1 MFNSYC
7 QHHELCWRTVV
18 TSLKFTSQKQCSG
31 VFLCRGLDATNNNN
45 TGRITPS
52 FFDARKGKGRVP
64 RKLNDKQVLELVT
77 EHANGTSISK
87 LAKDYELSRDTV
99 RKYLQEYS
107 ETRQKLVTIKN
118 ESVTEWLKAQKGTI
132 MGILDQIIGLL
143 PKRLKDASVK
153 DLMGAYKILT
163 ETSINNV
170 ESKGE
175 TNTNEEP
182 TTITV
187 EIVDNGKKD

>member
-1 MFNSYC
+1 M
-7 QHHELCWRTVV
+7 
-18 TSLKFTSQKQCSG
+18 
-31 VFLCRGLDATNNNN
+31 
-45 TGRITPS
+45 
-52 FFDARKGKGRVP
+52 P

-118 ESVTEWLKAQKGTI
+118 ESITEWLKTQKDTI

-170 ESKGE
+170 ESKGD
-175 TNTNEEP
+175 TNPNEEP

>member
-1 MFNSYC
+1 MPRFRCYK
-7 QHHELCWRTVV
+7 H
-18 TSLKFTSQKQCSG
+18 
-31 VFLCRGLDATNNNN
+31 NNN

-52 FFDARKGKGRVP
+52 FFDAIWQKGEIFVP
-64 RKLNDKQVLELVT
+64 RKLNDTQIAEIVYK
-77 EHANGTSISK
+77 HATGTSISK
-87 LAKDYELSRDTV
+87 LSSDYGVGRNTI
-99 RKYLQEYS
+99 RRYLDNEAML
-107 ETRQKLVTIKN
+107 EQKCSAIKN
-118 ESVTEWLKAQKGTI
+118 ESITEWLKAQKDTI
-132 MGILDQIIGLL
+132 TGILDQIIGLL

-170 ESKGE
+170 ESKGD

>member
-1 MFNSYC
+1 M
-7 QHHELCWRTVV
+7 
-18 TSLKFTSQKQCSG
+18 
-31 VFLCRGLDATNNNN
+31 
-45 TGRITPS
+45 
-52 FFDARKGKGRVP
+52 P
-64 RKLNDKQVLELVT
+64 RKLNDKQVLELVA
-77 EHANGTSISK
+77 EHANGTSISA
-87 LAKDYELSRDTV
+87 LAKKYKIDWTTCKRYIESSREM
-99 RKYLQEYS
+99 QE
-107 ETRQKLVTIKN
+107 QIQAIKN

-170 ESKGE
+170 ESKGN

-182 TTITV
+182 ATITV